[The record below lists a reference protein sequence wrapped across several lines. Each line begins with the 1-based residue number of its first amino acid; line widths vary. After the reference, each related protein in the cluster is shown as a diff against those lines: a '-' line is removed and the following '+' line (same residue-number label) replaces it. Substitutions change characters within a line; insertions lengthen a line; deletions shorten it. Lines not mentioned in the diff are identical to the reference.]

1 MLFEYYDTSNDGR
14 INYKEFSTMLAG
26 PPAENPA
33 KLAAAYNQPKYNKKE
48 EVKPERNGPADDI
61 DSLIKLFRSKIMGRG
76 ARGIVGIQ
84 RIFKIMDDDNSRTL
98 SLAEFTKA
106 VKDFKVGVSEENCP
120 VLFDAFDLNR
130 DGTLNIDEFLMAI
143 RGEMNQKRVAQ
154 VEKAFRKID
163 KDGNGLLE
171 VADIKDSYKA
181 DRHPDVL
188 QGKKTDEQVLLEFLE
203 TFEAHHAMRMNEDAD
218 GKVNLEE
225 FVEYYKNISCSIDDD
240 AYFALMINNSWNVT
254 GDANTYTTYKKSVK
268 VEEDDNISQAS

>member
-163 KDGNGLLE
+163 KDGKIKGSWTVSNDEKQKGDFELRPTQAIWNGQFTE
-171 VADIKDSYKA
+171 
-181 DRHPDVL
+181 
-188 QGKKTDEQVLLEFLE
+188 GKRKNSFSFVFAFVDGAAYGHGV
-203 TFEAHHAMRMNEDAD
+203 DAA
-218 GKVNLEE
+218 GA
-225 FVEYYKNISCSIDDD
+225 F
-240 AYFALMINNSWNVT
+240 
-254 GDANTYTTYKKSVK
+254 SV
-268 VEEDDNISQAS
+268 SGS